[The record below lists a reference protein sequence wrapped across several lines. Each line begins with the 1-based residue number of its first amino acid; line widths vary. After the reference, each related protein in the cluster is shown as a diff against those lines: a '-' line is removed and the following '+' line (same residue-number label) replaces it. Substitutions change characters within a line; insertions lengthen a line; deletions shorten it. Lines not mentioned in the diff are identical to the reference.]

1 MKRRFK
7 VLFVFF
13 MIFFMVFFPL
23 LWLFAPDGIVLDV
36 YVHYT
41 TTTPGD
47 MPAGGIS
54 YVIRDQD
61 GVLNPIVA
69 TGTVGADGHILFFPQ
84 GTIAVGYYR
93 LSIDIHGNTYT
104 TLMNN
109 GSFSESYDR
118 IVAPWFLD
126 AQLDWDIIFNPV
138 DSQSVDLLKWNGA
151 SWDVYASLTT
161 DSLGNVD
168 FYIGIGK
175 FSFNPSAQNITV
187 SGGTNIPII
196 GSYVLSPTLIIISI
210 IGVVIAIS
218 KTLKK
223 NKVKVRRVRG
233 KPFFPFILRCKTKPR
248 ASLAHLTKNSNLNFE
263 IKKMIQLF

>member
-1 MKRRFK
+1 
-7 VLFVFF
+7 
-13 MIFFMVFFPL
+13 
-23 LWLFAPDGIVLDV
+23 
-36 YVHYT
+36 
-41 TTTPGD
+41 

-69 TGTVGADGHILFFPQ
+69 SGTVPLDGLIQFFPQ
-84 GTIAVGYYR
+84 GTKIILPQDFCNFANGYYR
-93 LSIDIHGNTYT
+93 LEMQIHGNTYT
-104 TLMNN
+104 TVMNN

-118 IVAPWFLD
+118 IVVPWFLD

-138 DSQSVDLLKWNGA
+138 DSQLVDLLKWNGA

-168 FYIGIGK
+168 FYIGLGK
-175 FSFNPSAQNITV
+175 FSFNPSVQNITV
-187 SGGTNIPII
+187 SGATATPII

-210 IGVVIAIS
+210 IGVVMAIS

-223 NKVKVRRVRG
+223 NKVKVRGVRG
-233 KPFFPFILRCKTKPR
+233 KPFFPFILRCKTKFINELG
-248 ASLAHLTKNSNLNFE
+248 ASN
-263 IKKMIQLF
+263 